1 MALFILRRLLMTVPV
16 MLLVA
21 TFVFLIMR
29 LGASDPA
36 AVLAGDLATEAQ
48 INAIRERYGFNEP
61 LFTQLLN
68 WFALLL
74 QGDLGTSIYTRV
86 PVSTLIGQRLEATVS
101 LSTYAM
107 LIAVLIAIPLG
118 TLAAWKEGTWI
129 DNAVMVFAVSAF
141 SFPIFLVS
149 YSLILL
155 FSLELGIFPVQGY
168 RPISGGF
175 GPFLWHLT
183 LPAVSLGLAFS
194 ALLARMTR
202 AAVLEML
209 QQDFIRTARAK
220 GLRTARV
227 IVVHA
232 LRNAAVPIVTVI
244 GLGVASLISGV
255 VITET
260 VFAIPGIGRLAVD
273 GILTRDYPVVQGVV
287 LFFSLAYV
295 MINLAVDI
303 AYAMLDPRIR
313 Y

>member
-1 MALFILRRLLMTVPV
+1 
-16 MLLVA
+16 
-21 TFVFLIMR
+21 
-29 LGASDPA
+29 
-36 AVLAGDLATEAQ
+36 
-48 INAIRERYGFNEP
+48 
-61 LFTQLLN
+61 
-68 WFALLL
+68 
-74 QGDLGTSIYTRV
+74 
-86 PVSTLIGQRLEATVS
+86 
-101 LSTYAM
+101 
-107 LIAVLIAIPLG
+107 
-118 TLAAWKEGTWI
+118 
-129 DNAVMVFAVSAF
+129 MVFAVSAF